1 MSELMTIDPDNLD
14 QEVLLHAGKYLKA
27 YEAFVVAE
35 REYNKEKLESEIA
48 VALEEQQIRE
58 AFSAAGA
65 KTTEK
70 VVEIALKSSTTYRD
84 CETRLIDRRTRL
96 NILKGV
102 KDAYQV
108 KTEMLQIFC
117 RMKMREIDGLVST
130 MGKAA

>member
-1 MSELMTIDPDNLD
+1 MSDLMTINPDNLD
-14 QEVLLHAGKYLKA
+14 QEVLLHASKFLKA

-35 REYNKEKLESEIA
+35 RDYNKEKLDCEIA
-48 VALEEQQIRE
+48 VALEEQQVRE
-58 AFSAAGA
+58 TLAASGVKA
-65 KTTEK
+65 TEK
-70 VVEIALKSSTTYRD
+70 MVENALKSSTVYRD

-117 RMKMREIDGLVST
+117 RMKMREIEGLSST

>member
-1 MSELMTIDPDNLD
+1 MSDLMTINPDNLD
-14 QEVLLHAGKYLKA
+14 QEVLLHASKFLKA

-35 REYNKEKLESEIA
+35 RDYNKEKLDCEIA
-48 VALEEQQIRE
+48 VALEEQQVRE
-58 AFSAAGA
+58 TLAASGVKA
-65 KTTEK
+65 TEK
-70 VVEIALKSSTTYRD
+70 MVENALKSSTVYRD

-108 KTEMLQIFC
+108 KTDMLQIFC
-117 RMKMREIDGLVST
+117 RMKMREIEGLSST